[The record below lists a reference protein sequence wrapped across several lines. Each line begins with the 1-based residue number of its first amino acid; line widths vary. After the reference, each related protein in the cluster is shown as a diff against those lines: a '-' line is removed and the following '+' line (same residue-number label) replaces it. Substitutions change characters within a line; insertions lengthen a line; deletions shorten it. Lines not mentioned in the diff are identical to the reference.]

1 MSLSW
6 FLFRLEGK
14 RRNFCAFHWGLRT
27 SKLPHSSL
35 AARAKWNK
43 WRLGL
48 SWKHLS
54 IRDYIRAA
62 PGKKLNWI
70 SGRVNTEIAGA
81 AWWKNNNQHK
91 FISWVRID
99 DDDGGYQ
106 TRNSHS
112 ADDYEMEI
120 CRERTKTSFHCSHCR
135 RWALSSE
142 LIYSFS
148 TNRSFSSSVSL
159 WIRENLRDNSTPIVS
174 LLLRGGL
181 KVFFV
186 HTVFICLK
194 KLLCFSFRFAH
205 SRNISSTCKSFLR
218 AGSRCGEG
226 GQMCTE
232 EKFIIAGKKNWL
244 KSVD

>member
-1 MSLSW
+1 
-6 FLFRLEGK
+6 
-14 RRNFCAFHWGLRT
+14 
-27 SKLPHSSL
+27 
-35 AARAKWNK
+35 
-43 WRLGL
+43 
-48 SWKHLS
+48 
-54 IRDYIRAA
+54 
-62 PGKKLNWI
+62 
-70 SGRVNTEIAGA
+70 
-81 AWWKNNNQHK
+81 
-91 FISWVRID
+91 
-99 DDDGGYQ
+99 
-106 TRNSHS
+106 
-112 ADDYEMEI
+112 MEI
-120 CRERTKTSFHCSHCR
+120 CRERTKTLFHCSHCR

-186 HTVFICLK
+186 HIVFICLK

-218 AGSRCGEG
+218 AGSRCGEE

-232 EKFIIAGKKNWL
+232 EKFIVTGKKLIKVSRLIQDPSPKFVNEILVSSKPACCNIGGDERTREETKVWHSVLNWFDKVRLCWQPSYFKDGKINKLVSWKVFDELNEKKVFLSRLKFIEIL
-244 KSVD
+244 KS